1 MIKTTSRKKMT
12 HSVNH
17 PQKKTRMRL
26 PMASGLT
33 RAVVNQMPTPVMA
46 PSEVVTTKMTKVIL

>member
-1 MIKTTSRKKMT
+1 MIKTTSRKKIT
-12 HSVNH
+12 HSENQA
-17 PQKKTRMRL
+17 QKKTRIRV

-46 PSEVVTTKMTKVIL
+46 PNEVVITKKTKVIR